1 MKSSTNIFIVLCFLS
16 SVAISQTP
24 PKIEYGYSVS
34 GNRISR
40 KISMNPFKVGKKD
53 SAQSVSEFSKILM
66 EEGISVFPN
75 PTSDKIVLT
84 LNAFDPTETNS
95 MSLLDAK
102 GVEVMSQKLTE
113 QKSEMDVSH
122 LTAGVYFFKVIKNKK
137 MLYYKIVKM

>member
-1 MKSSTNIFIVLCFLS
+1 MKSTLKIIFVLCFVS
-16 SVAISQTP
+16 SISFAQ
-24 PKIEYGYSVS
+24 KIAYAYDAS
-34 GNRISR
+34 GNRIQR
-40 KISMNPFKVGKKD
+40 KFDMNPFKVGKKD
-53 SAQSVSEFSKILM
+53 STQSVSEFPKILM

-84 LNAFDPTETNS
+84 LNTYEPSETNS

-102 GVEVMSQKLTE
+102 GVVVMSQKLTE